1 MLIQTR
7 TELLS
12 SVISDYDSCIFDDKA
27 NTYNN
32 MKIGVVIPAYK
43 VKEFIKDLLASI
55 PPAIDIIIVVDDK
68 CPEASGKEA
77 ERVPDDRINVIY
89 HEHNTGVGGAVFSG
103 YKKAMEA
110 GCDIVIKIDGD
121 GQMDPG
127 YIPDLTAPLIDDKAD
142 YSKGNRFMD
151 FKALKKMP
159 KIRLF
164 GNSIL
169 SFLLKMASGYWN
181 IIDPTNGYTA
191 IHRRALEKLDP
202 NKISKRFFFE
212 SDMLINLNMIDAV
225 VMDISIPARYGNEKS
240 SLSVLKIAFQFP
252 PRLLKGFIKR
262 IFLKY
267 FIYDFNMASV
277 YLILGLP
284 MFLFGVLYGMIEW
297 VDSLVGGTARTAGTI
312 MLIALPI
319 IVSFQMLL
327 QAINIDIN
335 SVPRRPK

>member
-1 MLIQTR
+1 MH
-7 TELLS
+7 
-12 SVISDYDSCIFDDKA
+12 FK
-27 NTYNN
+27 

-43 VKEFIKDLLASI
+43 VKEFIKNLLISI
-55 PPAIDIIIVVDDK
+55 PQCVDLIIVVDDK
-68 CPEASGKEA
+68 CPEASGQEA
-77 ERVPDDRINVIY
+77 EKVLDTRINIIH
-89 HEHNTGVGGAVFSG
+89 HEQNMGVGGAVISG
-103 YKKAMEA
+103 YKKALEA

-121 GQMDPG
+121 GQMDPQH
-127 YIPDLTAPLIDDKAD
+127 IPDLITPLMSDEAD
-142 YSKGNRFMD
+142 FSKGNRFMD
-151 FKALKKMP
+151 FRALKTMP
-159 KIRLF
+159 KVRLF

-191 IHRRALEKLDP
+191 IHRRILEKLDL
-202 NKISKRFFFE
+202 NKISKRYFFE
-212 SDMLINLNMIDAV
+212 SDMLINLNMLNAV
-225 VMDISIPARYGNEKS
+225 VKDISIPARYGNEKS
-240 SLSVLKIAFQFP
+240 SLSVAKIAFQFP
-252 PRLLKGFIKR
+252 PKLVRGFIKR

-284 MFLFGVLYGMIEW
+284 MFVFGMLYGMVEW
-297 VDSLVGGTARTAGTI
+297 LDSLTSGTTKTAGTI

-335 SVPRRPK
+335 STPKRPK